1 MEKSKLDII
10 CGRRVVDVSFAEEDI
25 GIEFENNIRLA
36 IYNRC
41 ELIGCSMMDAYQLI
55 GNTIVSVSETA
66 DTIAIKFENN
76 FILRVDMRDES
87 YTGPEAMQ
95 LCIPGEPI
103 VIWN

>member
-1 MEKSKLDII
+1 MEKSKLNII
-10 CGRRVVDVSFAEEDI
+10 CGMRVVDVLFAEEDV
-25 GIEFENNIRLA
+25 GIEFENNISLA
-36 IYNRC
+36 IYNRH

-55 GNTIVSVSETA
+55 GNIIVSVSEAA

-76 FILRVDMRDES
+76 FTLQVDMRGES